1 MFITP
6 DKMDGKRISYDYV
19 VQQYKIQQLLQR
31 HYLISLSDICEEITS
46 GIKISKKYYTNKN
59 GYKII
64 APGDIRNETIYIN
77 ELKIV
82 QPEKIKEKDIIG
94 VQRYK
99 GDHVITVQKLI
110 DRVAVHGTVCKEI
123 SKLQVRIN

>member
-46 GIKISKKYYTNKN
+46 GIKISKN
-59 GYKII
+59 II
-64 APGDIRNETIYIN
+64 RIKTDIRLLLRAT
-77 ELKIV
+77 
-82 QPEKIKEKDIIG
+82 
-94 VQRYK
+94 
-99 GDHVITVQKLI
+99 
-110 DRVAVHGTVCKEI
+110 
-123 SKLQVRIN
+123 